1 MKKVYKHKTLARDVY
16 LGRIED
22 DGKIYRNVEG
32 PRKPDHYVGRV
43 DLQTGKVY
51 SAESGP
57 EVLVGHVELD
67 NGKVFLTR
75 LNQTDYIGRVNEKG
89 RIYHHKRMAFDQYLG
104 KIKDMMSYAYGGAAF
119 LMLVL
124 PVFETE
130 LTKEGLT
137 SDSKTQSTAKSE
149 RGHAR

>member
-1 MKKVYKHKTLARDVY
+1 MKKVYKHKTLAPDVY
-16 LGRIED
+16 LGRVED
-22 DGKIYRNVEG
+22 DGKVYRNVDG

-43 DLQTGKVY
+43 DLQTGKVF

-67 NGKVFLTR
+67 SGKVFLTR

-89 RIYHHKRMAFDQYLG
+89 RFYHHKRMAFDQYLG

-119 LMLVL
+119 LMLML
-124 PVFETE
+124 PVFEAE
-130 LTKEGLT
+130 LERDETASSE
-137 SDSKTQSTAKSE
+137 KTAASAKK
-149 RGHAR
+149 

>member
-1 MKKVYKHKTLARDVY
+1 MKKVYKHKTLAPDVY
-16 LGRIED
+16 LGRVEE
-22 DGKIYRNVEG
+22 DGKVYRNVDG
-32 PRKPDHYVGRV
+32 PRKPDHYIGRV

-51 SAESGP
+51 SAEAVP
-57 EVLVGHVELD
+57 ETLVGHVELD
-67 NGKVFLTR
+67 SGKVYLTR

-124 PVFETE
+124 PVFEAE
-130 LTKEGLT
+130 LNREDSASSSKPQAATK
-137 SDSKTQSTAKSE
+137 K
-149 RGHAR
+149 